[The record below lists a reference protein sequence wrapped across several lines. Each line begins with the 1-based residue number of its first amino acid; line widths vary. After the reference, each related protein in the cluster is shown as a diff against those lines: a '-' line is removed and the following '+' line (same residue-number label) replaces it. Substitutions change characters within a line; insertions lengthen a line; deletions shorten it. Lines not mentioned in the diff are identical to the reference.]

1 MDVEIAYQSLIME
14 SVMSNN
20 IPASIGM
27 PIEEI
32 DTPCLLLELDAF
44 ERNVARM
51 ANFIKENGVRHRGHA
66 KCHKSADIAAYLAEK
81 GGTCGICCQKV
92 SEAEAMV
99 SGGVRDVLVSN
110 EVTTPKKIERLAAL
124 ATRARV
130 LVCVDDLANVDDLS
144 AAAQKYK
151 VTIECLVEIDV
162 GAGRCG
168 VEPGEAAVE
177 IGKKIDRAPGL
188 EFAGLQA
195 YQGKA
200 QHVYD
205 YPERKAMIDAAIAD
219 VANTVEL
226 LKAAGLRCDIVA
238 GAGTGTFH
246 LEGTSNVYN
255 ELQCGSY
262 MFMDADYQRVRDE
275 NGKFFSEFENSLF
288 IYTTVMS
295 KTKADKAICD
305 AGLKAQS
312 VDSGMPVIFGRNDVK
327 YIKCSD
333 EHGVIDDPDNVLK
346 LNEKLK
352 LIPSH
357 CDPTVNVYDW
367 YVCVRNGRVEA
378 IWPVTARGM
387 NL

>member
-1 MDVEIAYQSLIME
+1 VFDMTI
-14 SVMSNN
+14 N
-20 IPASIGM
+20 IPARVGM
-27 PIEEI
+27 SVEEI
-32 DTPCLLLELDAF
+32 ETPCLLLDLDAF
-44 ERNVARM
+44 ERNVAKM
-51 ANFIKENGVRHRGHA
+51 GKFIKENGLRHRGHA
-66 KCHKSADIAAYLAEK
+66 KCHKSADIAAYLMEK

-99 SGGVRDVLVSN
+99 SGGCRDVLVSN
-110 EVTTPKKIERLAAL
+110 EVVAPQKIERLAAL

-130 LVCVDDLANVDDLS
+130 LVCVDDLANVDDLA
-144 AAAQKYK
+144 AAAQKYG

-168 VEPGEAAVE
+168 VAPGEAAVK
-177 IGKKIDRAPGL
+177 IAKKIDGAADL
-188 EFAGLQA
+188 KFAGLQS

-205 YPERKAMIDAAIAD
+205 FAERKAMIDKAIAD
-219 VANTVEL
+219 TANTVEL
-226 LKAAGLRCDIVA
+226 LKAQGLRCDIVA
-238 GAGTGTFH
+238 GAGTGTYQ
-246 LEGTSNVYN
+246 LEGTSRVYN

-275 NGKFFSEFENSLF
+275 KGNFISDFENSLF
-288 IYTTVMS
+288 VYTSVMS
-295 KTKADKAICD
+295 KTKPDKAICD

-312 VDSGMPVIFGRNDVK
+312 VDSGMPVIFGRDDVK

-367 YVCVRNGRVEA
+367 YVCVRNGRVEG